1 MKNLMKRV
9 TSILLLGIFVLS
21 SMPII
26 QVSASA
32 KYTTALMSNIL
43 YKIGCVDNE
52 NGIDEEISIREF
64 MQNAHRLQGFNDEVI
79 TESNDKIALMQAVR
93 VLVDSLGYKIKV
105 KDDYDYMLIAKQ
117 IGLLEGI
124 SSGQNDII
132 KKGTAHA
139 LLFNALSI
147 KHFERSAFGSKED
160 YEEVDK
166 TFLKNVFNIRKIDG
180 VIESIQQNSSVISK
194 DRVIV
199 STKEYGKVSLYYNK
213 LDIYNSIGIN
223 ATMFVKLQNTNIYD
237 ITESD
242 LSGGSILGYARN
254 HSDVVTVKKGDIV
267 SYDPLND
274 KLNYKDS
281 ADNKYVISTL
291 DNITVVYNGKVTTTN
306 TTLNGSVAGSTNFV
320 DNNNDG
326 IYDYAVIWDY
336 YDLFVDAAYP
346 ESKTYRSKYSLYG
359 RLLEIS
365 TGKNFKFDADKFNY
379 IIEKDGV
386 RQEPKVIKKGDV
398 LNLAVSEDKK
408 FVKVIVTST
417 KVEGAVSE
425 MSLVTK
431 SATEL
436 NLTDS
441 YIIIA
446 EKKYKLSKDYYT
458 AVKVNNIELPY
469 KLMDTGK
476 FYTNFEGKIA
486 YSDMAVPADKY
497 GYLLDASTSGGINDT
512 VKIKLLDKESIW
524 QIYELNSKITIN
536 SNSVKAS
543 KIASEGYTTLF
554 LKNGTALTATP
565 QLVQYTLTE
574 DNKINTL
581 RIAKT
586 GYDFYNFSM
595 DNDYTVNTR
604 KYLSKGDQIG
614 DAYLTTDTLVF
625 NIDGPVTDEDSYSV
639 ANKDLFVDKDYS
651 YSAKIYDRDKD
662 SNTAVIVNFGP
673 KAVVNQ
679 KTKLAVIKNISQGI
693 NAAGDTR
700 TKVSF
705 YQDKEEK
712 SLFLSNEVEI
722 KRIVTSPDSKVIELF
737 PAKTAIP
744 STLPISDLVT
754 GTVFQYSMKNSEE
767 IGSILITA
775 NLNDSLSD
783 FTIGD
788 METSDKFMAIYGSAT
803 DVRTVTIGV
812 RNIMYKVDENV
823 NVYLYDKAT
832 KKTFTIDLSSIEKDS
847 KVLIKLTDCKVTDII
862 KIK

>member
-32 KYTTALMSNIL
+32 KYQAALMSNIL

-52 NGIDEEISIREF
+52 NGMDEEMSIREF
-64 MQNAHRLQGFNDEVI
+64 MQNAHRLQGLNDEVI
-79 TESNDKIALMQAVR
+79 TESNDRIALIQAVR

-124 SSGQNDII
+124 SSSQNDII

-139 LLFNALSI
+139 LLFNSLSI

-160 YEEVDK
+160 YQEGDK

-180 VIESIQQNSSVISK
+180 VVESIQQNSSIISK
-194 DRVIV
+194 DQVIV
-199 STKEYGKVSLYYNK
+199 STKEYGKVSLYYNT
-213 LDIYNSIGIN
+213 LDIYNSIGIS
-223 ATMFVKLQNTNIYD
+223 ATLFVKLQNTNIYD
-237 ITESD
+237 ITEAD

-267 SYDPLND
+267 SYDATNK

-281 ADNKYVISTL
+281 ADNKYVISTS
-291 DNITVVYNGKVTTTN
+291 DSITVVYNGKVTTTN

-336 YDLFVDAAYP
+336 YDLYVDAAYP

-365 TGKNFKFDADKFNY
+365 TGKNFKFDADKFDY
-379 IIEKDGV
+379 IVEKDGV

-408 FVKVIVTST
+408 FVKVVITSN

-497 GYLLDASTSGGINDT
+497 GYLLEASLSTGVSDT
-512 VKIKLLDKESIW
+512 VKIKLLDKESNW
-524 QIYELNSKITIN
+524 QIYELNSKISIN
-536 SNSVKAS
+536 GTSVKAS
-543 KIASEGYTTLF
+543 KIASDGYANLF
-554 LKNGTALTATP
+554 SKNGSALTATP

-574 DNKINTL
+574 DTKINTL

-625 NIDGPVTDEDSYSV
+625 NIDDSKSLTDEDTYSV
-639 ANKDLFVDKDYS
+639 TNKDLFTDKTS
-651 YSAKIYDRDKD
+651 YRTLIYDKDKD
-662 SNTAVIVNFGP
+662 SNTAVIVNYGA

-679 KTKLAVIKNISQGI
+679 QTKLAVIKSVSQGV
-693 NAAGDTR
+693 NAKGDTR
-700 TKVSF
+700 TKVNF
-705 YQDKEEK
+705 YQNKEEK
-712 SLFLSNEVEI
+712 SLFLSSDVEI
-722 KRIVTSPDSKVIELF
+722 KMLDKTDALKVITVAT
-737 PAKTAIP
+737 PIIP
-744 STLPISDLVT
+744 PSISDLVT
-754 GTVFQYSMKNSEE
+754 GTVFQYSLKNSDE
-767 IGSILITA
+767 IGSIIITA
-775 NLNDSLSD
+775 NLNDTLSD

-788 METSDKFMAIYGSAT
+788 METSDKFMAVYGSAT
-803 DVRTVTIGV
+803 SVRTVTIGV
-812 RNIMYKVDENV
+812 RGIMYKVDENV
-823 NVYLYDKAT
+823 NVYLYDKST
-832 KKTFTIDLSSIEKDS
+832 KKTFTIDLSSIENDS
-847 KVLIKLTDCKVTDII
+847 KVLVKLTNCKVTDII